1 MFINVLIVV
10 KSKFLMNKIPQ
21 IISLPSKRI
30 QRFQKSI
37 DLVKNVCGRCHGKF
51 ILLQNDKLQKQKT
64 QINDKIFF
72 GESTTTPVELIQTP
86 KRLNTF
92 AQFVKD
98 NYNSVKIENK
108 LSSHKDVMQEI
119 SKKFKLISTK

>member
-1 MFINVLIVV
+1 M
-10 KSKFLMNKIPQ
+10 
-21 IISLPSKRI
+21 
-30 QRFQKSI
+30 
-37 DLVKNVCGRCHGKF
+37 
-51 ILLQNDKLQKQKT
+51 QKQKT

-98 NYNSVKIENK
+98 NYNSVKVENK

-119 SKKFKLISTK
+119 SKKFKLMSTK